1 MDCANLRDS
10 FAAIALFLLM
20 RSDYNNAK
28 LSRDVSMTPFP
39 SAQARLQG
47 EDLAVGY
54 GGKRVLDGVDF
65 RVEEGRLTALLGP
78 NGSGKSTLLKTL
90 ARTLAPERGRV
101 LLDGHDIHRFR
112 TRDVAHRLGILP
124 QSPTAPEGLKV
135 RELVGMGRFPHQ
147 RLWRQWSA
155 EDERAVSEAMAV
167 ARVTDFAERPVDAL
181 SGGQRQRC
189 WIAMVL
195 AQETDLIL
203 LDEPTTFLDL
213 KVQVDLMELLARLA
227 HERGRTLL
235 VVLHDL
241 NLAAA
246 YADVLVMMRD
256 GRIEHSGLPE
266 AVFTTGNLKQVFD
279 LDADVMLAP
288 NTGRPVCIPA
298 LGGSLPLDVVREEAT
313 A

>member
-1 MDCANLRDS
+1 MN
-10 FAAIALFLLM
+10 
-20 RSDYNNAK
+20 
-28 LSRDVSMTPFP
+28 TPLP
-39 SAQARLQG
+39 PHAPRLQG
-47 EDLAVGY
+47 ERLTAGY
-54 GGKRVLDGVDF
+54 EGRRVLDGVDF
-65 RVEEGRLTALLGP
+65 RVEEGRVTVLLGP

-90 ARTLAPERGRV
+90 ARTLMPEDGRV
-101 LLDGHDIHRFR
+101 LLDGRDIHRYR
-112 TRDVAHRLGILP
+112 TREVAHRLGILP
-124 QSPTAPEGLKV
+124 QSPTAPEGLTV

-147 RLWRQWSA
+147 RLWRQWST
-155 EDERAVSEAMAV
+155 EDERAVNAAMAT
-167 ARVTDFAERPVDAL
+167 ARVADFAARPVDAL

-213 KVQVDLMELLARLA
+213 KVQVDLLELLVKLA

-246 YADVLVMMRD
+246 YADVLVMMHE
-256 GRIEHSGLPE
+256 GRIAHCGPPE
-266 AVFTTGNLKQVFD
+266 TVFTAANLKRVFD
-279 LDADVMLAP
+279 LDAEVMRAP
-288 NTGRPVCIPA
+288 GTGRPICVPA
-298 LGGSLPLDVVREEAT
+298 LGAATRREEAL